1 MNRDVALTPGDKR
14 WAVQPYD
21 PPVANYRHDPVLTL
35 NLVTI
40 LKIMREWRWLIL
52 AAVALGVAFGILVT
66 LITTPMYRAWVIL
79 QVNPP
84 TVEIMDEKSGD
95 RSQIDTPWDFVA
107 TQVGL
112 LSSNSLAQRVAQDLN
127 LANKPDFVDPDA
139 SAGLRLREATNKV
152 ASGLKVI
159 APDQGQLIK
168 FSYDADSPKTAAEV
182 ANGIAEAFI
191 NTNLERR
198 YESSAYA
205 RNFLQKQI
213 GKTRRELERSESEL
227 VRYAQSQGIINT
239 ATDQNATALST
250 DANSPVGQS
259 LSATNQALA
268 DATARRVAA
277 EGAYRAAI
285 GSGVTTAETTSTQV
299 LRQSRAELQAK
310 YQEMRATMKPEHP
323 QMVSLRS
330 QIAELDRQIK
340 SENSAVQQARISGL
354 RSDYEGALAAERSL
368 GAKVAQLKGDVLNL
382 RGRSIRY
389 AILQRDVDTNRALY
403 DALLQRYKEIGV
415 AGGIGTAPVSIV
427 DRADPPA
434 APFKPRLLLNLLIG
448 LTAGFVAGMA
458 TAVALEYLN
467 DTIKSRDDVRDK
479 LGLACL
485 GIVPK
490 RPAKGDFV
498 EDLRDPTSGI
508 SEAYSS
514 VAASLGFTTE
524 HGIPK
529 VLLLT
534 SSRPAEG
541 KSSSA
546 LALSQNYSR
555 RGKSVL
561 LIDCDLRKPAFRNPG
576 DGGLTKLLTNDD
588 PITTCISATHF
599 ENLWLLPSGPI
610 PPNPADLLSTGR
622 FDAIVREAVAQFDH
636 VIIDAP
642 PVIGLADAPLLA
654 AICKNVMFIIEAGKT
669 RTYVAREAISKLQ
682 AAGAHI
688 LGATL
693 TKSNVRHHVYG
704 YGYGYRYGYG
714 QDFKYGRSLD
724 TNRREIALIPEE
736 TDRQA

>member
-213 GKTRRELERSESEL
+213 AKTRRELERSESEL

-310 YQEMRATMKPEHP
+310 
-323 QMVSLRS
+323 
-330 QIAELDRQIK
+330 
-340 SENSAVQQARISGL
+340 
-354 RSDYEGALAAERSL
+354 
-368 GAKVAQLKGDVLNL
+368 
-382 RGRSIRY
+382 
-389 AILQRDVDTNRALY
+389 
-403 DALLQRYKEIGV
+403 
-415 AGGIGTAPVSIV
+415 
-427 DRADPPA
+427 
-434 APFKPRLLLNLLIG
+434 
-448 LTAGFVAGMA
+448 
-458 TAVALEYLN
+458 
-467 DTIKSRDDVRDK
+467 
-479 LGLACL
+479 
-485 GIVPK
+485 
-490 RPAKGDFV
+490 
-498 EDLRDPTSGI
+498 
-508 SEAYSS
+508 
-514 VAASLGFTTE
+514 
-524 HGIPK
+524 
-529 VLLLT
+529 
-534 SSRPAEG
+534 
-541 KSSSA
+541 
-546 LALSQNYSR
+546 
-555 RGKSVL
+555 
-561 LIDCDLRKPAFRNPG
+561 
-576 DGGLTKLLTNDD
+576 
-588 PITTCISATHF
+588 
-599 ENLWLLPSGPI
+599 
-610 PPNPADLLSTGR
+610 
-622 FDAIVREAVAQFDH
+622 
-636 VIIDAP
+636 
-642 PVIGLADAPLLA
+642 
-654 AICKNVMFIIEAGKT
+654 
-669 RTYVAREAISKLQ
+669 
-682 AAGAHI
+682 
-688 LGATL
+688 
-693 TKSNVRHHVYG
+693 
-704 YGYGYRYGYG
+704 
-714 QDFKYGRSLD
+714 
-724 TNRREIALIPEE
+724 
-736 TDRQA
+736 